1 MKVVILDDYQEA
13 VKNLN
18 CYRLLEGHEVTVVQ
32 DLHNI
37 SATSFS
43 KLKEAE
49 VLVLIRERTKITE
62 DFLSSLPNLKLISQT
77 GKIANHI
84 DLETCNKYKVL
95 IAEGVGSPIAPAELT
110 WALILNAQR
119 KIPQAIEDMKNGL
132 WQTNIGTTLK
142 GQTLGIWGYG
152 KIGKKIATYAKAFD
166 MTVQVWGSEK
176 SLTNAESDGFIKAQ
190 SKEIF
195 FKTSDIV
202 SLNLRLVP
210 ETTGIVKLT
219 DLQQMKSESIFVNTS
234 RAELVEKDALIK
246 ALKSGK
252 PGFAALDVYE
262 DEPVFDKEF
271 PLLKMPNV
279 ICTPHLGYVEKNGYE
294 LYFSKAFENINN
306 FAKGRPENIINLHI
320 LM

>member
-18 CYRLLEGHEVTVVQ
+18 CFALLKEHEVTIVQ
-32 DLHNI
+32 NLNSI
-37 SATSFS
+37 SPESFA

-62 DFLSSLPNLKLISQT
+62 SFLSNLPNLKLISQT
-77 GKIANHI
+77 GKIAGHI
-84 DLETCNKYKVL
+84 DLDACKKYKVL
-95 IAEGVGSPIAPAELT
+95 IAEGIGSPVAPAELT

-119 KIPQAIEDMKNGL
+119 KIPQAIEHMKNGL

-166 MTVQVWGSEK
+166 MTVQVWGGEK
-176 SLTNAESDGFIKAQ
+176 SMTNAEADGFIKAQ

-202 SLNLRLVP
+202 SLHLRLVQ
-210 ETTGIVKLT
+210 ETIGIVKLK

-246 ALKSGK
+246 ALKSGN
-252 PGFAALDVYE
+252 PGYAALDVYE
-262 DEPVFDKEF
+262 DEPIFDKEF
-271 PLLKMPNV
+271 SLLKMPNV

-294 LYFSKAFENINN
+294 LYFSKAFENVNY
-306 FAKGRPENIINLHI
+306 FATGRPENIINLHI

>member
-1 MKVVILDDYQEA
+1 MKIVILDDYQEA
-13 VKNLN
+13 VKTLK
-18 CYRLLEGHEVTVVQ
+18 CYELLKGHEVTIVKNI
-32 DLHNI
+32 HNI
-37 SATSFS
+37 TADAFA

-62 DFLSSLPNLKLISQT
+62 NFLSNLPNLKLISQT

-84 DLETCNKYKVL
+84 DLEACNKYKVL
-95 IAEGVGSPIAPAELT
+95 IAEGIGSPIAPAELT

-119 KIPQAIEDMKNGL
+119 KIPQAIDDMKNGL

-142 GQTLGIWGYG
+142 GQTIGVWGYG
-152 KIGKKIATYAKAFD
+152 KIGKKIANYAKAFD

-176 SLTNAESDGFIKAQ
+176 SLAKAEADGFLNAQ
-190 SKEIF
+190 TKESF
-195 FKTSDIV
+195 FKTSDII
-202 SLNLRLVP
+202 SLHLRLVP

-219 DLQQMKSESIFVNTS
+219 DLQQMKSESIFINTS

-252 PGFAALDVYE
+252 PGYAALDVYE
-262 DEPVFDKEF
+262 EEPVFDKEF
-271 PLLKMPNV
+271 SLLKMPNV

-294 LYFSKAFENINN
+294 LYFSKAFENINS
-306 FAKGRPENIINLHI
+306 FAGGKPENIMNLHI